1 MLVKTHSATVNGL
14 TALSVVVEIHTTKSA
29 QTNFIM
35 VGLPDNAVRESRSR
49 VTAALQNSKIFL
61 REPQTTTV
69 NRAPADVRKEG
80 TGFDLPVAIGM
91 VAAGSIIPTD
101 MLDRYM
107 LVGELGPPYQHQ
119 PCKI

>member
-61 REPQTTTV
+61 REP
-69 NRAPADVRKEG
+69 
-80 TGFDLPVAIGM
+80 
-91 VAAGSIIPTD
+91 
-101 MLDRYM
+101 
-107 LVGELGPPYQHQ
+107 
-119 PCKI
+119 